1 MVKRKTTKTL
11 SRVEQLREEAKRAAE
26 YGQTPKRPLSL
37 APRFRVESRTPTA
50 FSAGSTMLPTY
61 DVAAR
66 NDADFQIG
74 VTASALRKTA
84 IDVPAVG
91 ALEPKVLREVI
102 RANAELLGRKTAT
115 RSCRGCCR
123 RSGRLPLRPRMEN
136 TSPPFRSGYRRRCSV
151 PSSSRTS
158 RARKAVR
165 TAVAREATPSAVR
178 PARAMA
184 PSYQRSDAP
193 WY

>member
-102 RANAELLGRKTAT
+102 RANAELLGPENRDQIVPRLLSQVRALAAQAKDGKHIAAVQK
-115 RSCRGCCR
+115 RISKAMFGPVEFKDIKGKKGGADSCR
-123 RSGRLPLRPRMEN
+123 S
-136 TSPPFRSGYRRRCSV
+136 
-151 PSSSRTS
+151 
-158 RARKAVR
+158 
-165 TAVAREATPSAVR
+165 
-178 PARAMA
+178 
-184 PSYQRSDAP
+184 
-193 WY
+193 